1 MYFYSITDHE
11 EISAAAHRIVSEQ
24 YELIIEA
31 CTNHENA
38 DIAVHDVRK
47 ASKRIRAVL
56 RMLKPDLPPDVYLR
70 ENTFLKEISRKL
82 SVARNF
88 HVFEEEFENII
99 SAGIIELSDE
109 TANKIRQH
117 LKSKK
122 DDAFELITGLDI
134 FHSIAQKT
142 EEAKQRF
149 SQVDLS
155 MMGPHTVYKG
165 IGKVFA
171 WGQKQMMHSQQF
183 PTDENLHEMR
193 KRIKTLMYLVKL
205 IKDVS
210 PEFFNG
216 YFKGLKS
223 ASLALGED
231 HNMAELNDYL
241 DTLDEKLVPDEDKLS
256 IESYISSQR
265 QQIQLEVW
273 PEIAKLYTGQAG
285 EFSKRVK
292 AYWLLGRQG

>member
-1 MYFYSITDHE
+1 MYFFSITNHE
-11 EISAAAHRIVSEQ
+11 EISVATHRIIAEQ
-24 YELIIEA
+24 YDLIISS
-31 CTNHENA
+31 CRNHE
-38 DIAVHDVRK
+38 DPDLSVHDIRK
-47 ASKRIRAVL
+47 ASKRIRALL
-56 RMLKPDLPPDVYLR
+56 RMLKPDLPPEIYLR

-88 HVFEEEFENII
+88 HVFEEEFDNIV
-99 SAGIIELSDE
+99 SAGIIDLPDK
-109 TANKIRQH
+109 TINNIKQH
-117 LKSKK
+117 LKEKK
-122 DDAFELITGLDI
+122 EDAFDLITGLEI
-134 FHSIAQKT
+134 FHSIAKKT
-142 EEAKQRF
+142 EEAKERF
-149 SQVDLS
+149 AAVDLS
-155 MMGPHTVYKG
+155 MLGPHTVYKG
-165 IGKVFA
+165 IGKVFS

-193 KRIKTLMYLVKL
+193 KRIKTLMYIVRL

-210 PEFFNG
+210 TEFFNG

-223 ASLALGED
+223 ASVALGED
-231 HNMAELNDYL
+231 HNMAELNDYI
-241 DTLDEKLVPDEDKLS
+241 DTVNEKLVSAEEKLE

-292 AYWLLGRQG
+292 AYWLLGRQS

>member
-1 MYFYSITDHE
+1 MYFFSITDHE
-11 EISAAAHRIVSEQ
+11 EISHAAHRILSEQ
-24 YELIIEA
+24 YDLIISSSK
-31 CTNHENA
+31 NSENI
-38 DIAVHDVRK
+38 DVAVHDIRK

-56 RMLKPDLPPDVYLR
+56 RMLRPDLPPEIYLR
-70 ENTFLKEISRKL
+70 ENVFLKEISRKL
-82 SVARNF
+82 AVARNF
-88 HVFEEEFENII
+88 HVFEDEFENIV
-99 SAGIIELSDE
+99 SAGIIELSDK
-109 TANKIRQH
+109 TVKLITQH
-117 LKSKK
+117 LKEKK
-122 DDAFELITGLDI
+122 TDSFELLTGLAI
-134 FHSIAQKT
+134 FHSIATKT
-142 EEAKQRF
+142 QEVKLRF
-149 SQVDLS
+149 LEVDLS
-155 MMGPHTVYKG
+155 MLGPHTVYKG

-171 WGQKQMMHSQQF
+171 WGQKQMVHSQQF
-183 PTDENLHEMR
+183 PTDENLHELR

-231 HNMAELNDYL
+231 HNMAELGDYL
-241 DTLDEKLVPDEDKLS
+241 DTLEDEIIPADEKLKL
-256 IESYISSQR
+256 ESYISSQR

>member
-1 MYFYSITDHE
+1 MYFFSITNHE
-11 EISAAAHRIVSEQ
+11 EISVATHRIITEQ
-24 YELIIEA
+24 YDLIISS
-31 CTNHENA
+31 CRNHE
-38 DIAVHDVRK
+38 DPDLSVHDIRK
-47 ASKRIRAVL
+47 ASKRIRALL
-56 RMLKPDLPPDVYLR
+56 RMLKPDLPPEIYLR

-88 HVFEEEFENII
+88 HVFEEEFDNIV
-99 SAGIIELSDE
+99 SAGIIDLPDK
-109 TANKIRQH
+109 TINNIKQH
-117 LKSKK
+117 LKEKK
-122 DDAFELITGLDI
+122 EDAFDLITGLEI
-134 FHSIAQKT
+134 FHSIAKKT
-142 EEAKQRF
+142 EEAKERF
-149 SQVDLS
+149 AAVDLS
-155 MMGPHTVYKG
+155 MLGPHTVYKG
-165 IGKVFA
+165 IGKVFS

-231 HNMAELNDYL
+231 HNMAELNDYI
-241 DTLDEKLVPDEDKLS
+241 DTLDEKLVSAEEKLE

-292 AYWLLGRQG
+292 AYWLLGRQN

>member
-1 MYFYSITDHE
+1 MYFFSITNHE
-11 EISAAAHRIVSEQ
+11 EISVATHRIITEQ
-24 YELIIEA
+24 YDLIISS
-31 CTNHENA
+31 CRNHE
-38 DIAVHDVRK
+38 DPDLSVHDIRK
-47 ASKRIRAVL
+47 ASKRIRALL
-56 RMLKPDLPPDVYLR
+56 RMLKPDLPPEIYLR

-88 HVFEEEFENII
+88 HVFEEEFDNIV
-99 SAGIIELSDE
+99 SAGIIDLPDK
-109 TANKIRQH
+109 TINNIKQH
-117 LKSKK
+117 LKEKK
-122 DDAFELITGLDI
+122 EDAFDLITGLEI
-134 FHSIAQKT
+134 FHSIAKKT
-142 EEAKQRF
+142 EEAKERF
-149 SQVDLS
+149 AAVDLS
-155 MMGPHTVYKG
+155 MLGPHTFYKG
-165 IGKVFA
+165 IGKVFS

-231 HNMAELNDYL
+231 HNMAELNDYI
-241 DTLDEKLVPDEDKLS
+241 DTLDEKLVSAEEKLE

-292 AYWLLGRQG
+292 AYWLLGRQN